1 MAWPVWCRRYLG
13 KPFARTV
20 CIARSNSSLALVR
33 VSPHNAAIGRDRSR
47 GGVAR
52 AVREE
57 VGLGN
62 LDAQG
67 TLSCNNSVIAAL
79 FVAAGALSFGWRGAV
94 SNTRG
99 ATLGGLPPRPNLRAA
114 T

>member
-33 VSPHNAAIGRDRSR
+33 VSPDNAAIGRDRSR

-67 TLSCNNSVIAAL
+67 TLSCNNSAIAAVP
-79 FVAAGALSFGWRGAV
+79 FVAAGGVSFGLRGGG
-94 SNTRG
+94 NDTRR
-99 ATLGGLPPRPNLRAA
+99 AAAGGL
-114 T
+114 